1 MDLAMG
7 YYGKT
12 PIPVNPDIIKVASK
26 RNKNCKQDGIIED
39 RVANHLEPELEK
51 AKENTGDLVKDNFHL
66 LIYTLYPTTGE
77 KYL

>member
-26 RNKNCKQDGIIED
+26 RNKNRRQDGMIED
-39 RVANHLEPELEK
+39 WVANHLEPELEK
-51 AKENTGDLVKDNFHL
+51 AKEKIVDLAKDNFDL
-66 LIYTLYPTTGE
+66 LIYTLYPTTG
-77 KYL
+77 